1 MVLIQL
7 SMAYSKNVFTF
18 DEFADK
24 YSTTPHFNLVNEHD
38 LTRILKS
45 KIFVHTNGQLRATH
59 IILGY
64 DPISSSFQA
73 PKYMI
78 KAKDPRLQQSN
89 IAILGFLTSTSPK
102 GTQLAELPFQGNAEE
117 EVILPVLKEMAK
129 AVEISYFEEEFK
141 IFDQLQTPKPSR
153 VDFSHLPPT

>member
-24 YSTTPHFNLVNEHD
+24 YSTTPHFNLVNELD
-38 LTRILKS
+38 LIRILKS
-45 KIFVHTNGQLRATH
+45 KIFVHTDGQLRAAH

-78 KAKDPRLQQSN
+78 KAR
-89 IAILGFLTSTSPK
+89 ILGYSKATSPY
-102 GTQLAELPFQGNAEE
+102 LASLRAPLQ
-117 EVILPVLKEMAK
+117 K
-129 AVEISYFEEEFK
+129 A
-141 IFDQLQTPKPSR
+141 
-153 VDFSHLPPT
+153 HN